1 MTNPTLTE
9 RLTEAHEKIY
19 AAWLAA
25 RTQYP
30 TQPPHPVTTLCAA
43 ALAQMEKACAAVE
56 ADTTEGEQ
64 HG

>member
-1 MTNPTLTE
+1 MTAPALTASI
-9 RLTEAHEKIY
+9 TEARDRIH
-19 AAWLAA
+19 AAWQAA

-56 ADTTEGEQ
+56 ADQSEGDR
-64 HG
+64 G